1 VSVALLAGPTIH
13 YNPRREQP
21 LRVSLLAVGSG
32 ASMSFFSIRPLP
44 GHHWP
49 SLPDHSLSQVWSA
62 YRSLDDTQW
71 LGAAELEQHQ
81 LIQFRALLDHC
92 QQHVPYYR
100 DLLVSHDIN
109 CASIQS
115 MNELR
120 RIPLLSRRTWQE
132 HFDRFCAEQLPS
144 GTVAVDEDKT
154 SGTSG
159 VPVRVFKTNMF
170 YVWWLAFYLRDL
182 EWSGLRPSGT
192 MASIRATLKTGA
204 ELESLMQGQRVPCW
218 NPILEPLL
226 ETGPLHG
233 MDIRQDP
240 RRQLDWLAEVN
251 PDYLLSHTSN
261 LELLASMLL
270 DEPRRFP
277 RLSAIQAISET
288 LTDEAQTKIEAA
300 FRAPVKNLYS
310 CAEAG
315 YLASRCPAGPGLHVH
330 AENAILEILD
340 DADQPCKAG
349 ETGRVV
355 LTVLHNFRT
364 PFIRYEI
371 GDVATLAP
379 EPCRCGRGLPL
390 LTRVHGKVR
399 PHFKLACG
407 LRKHSSDLI
416 HAITEVGGHHQH
428 QVIQKTLDQIVVRI
442 VPNSEW
448 TAGHNQRLI
457 YAVQTF
463 FEAPVRVQLELEQ
476 RLELSPGA
484 KLQSM
489 VCEA

>member
-1 VSVALLAGPTIH
+1 
-13 YNPRREQP
+13 
-21 LRVSLLAVGSG
+21 
-32 ASMSFFSIRPLP
+32 MSFFSIRPLP
-44 GHHWP
+44 GHFWP
-49 SLPDHSLSQVWSA
+49 SLPDAGLSQVWSGYLA
-62 YRSLDDTQW
+62 LDGTQW
-71 LGAAELEQHQ
+71 LGAAELEQRQ

-100 DLLVSHDIN
+100 ELLARQSIES
-109 CASIQS
+109 ASIES
-115 MNELR
+115 MNDLR
-120 RIPLLSRRTWQE
+120 RIPLLSRRIWQE
-132 HFDRFCAEQLPS
+132 HFDQFCADQLPQ
-144 GTVAVDEDKT
+144 GTLALDEDRT

-159 VPVRVFKTNMF
+159 MPVRVLKTSLF

-182 EWSGLRPSGT
+182 EWSDLRPSGT

-204 ELESLMQGQRVPCW
+204 ELKRLLQGQRMPCW

-226 ETGPLHG
+226 ETGPLYG

-240 RRQLDWLAEVN
+240 RRQIEWLQEVN

-288 LTDEAQTKIEAA
+288 LTDEAQTKIETA

-315 YLASRCPAGPGLHVH
+315 YLASPCPAGHGLHVH
-330 AENAILEILD
+330 AENVILEILD
-340 DADQPCKAG
+340 DADQPCQSG

-355 LTVLHNFRT
+355 LTILHNFRT
-364 PFIRYEI
+364 PFIRYDI

-379 EPCRCGRGLPL
+379 MPCQCGRGLPL

-399 PHFKLACG
+399 PHFRLAG
-407 LRKHSSDLI
+407 GRWKHSSDLV
-416 HAITEVGGHHQH
+416 HAITTVGGHHQH
-428 QVIQKTLDQIVVRI
+428 QVVQKAIDHVIVRI
-442 VPNSEW
+442 VPNCAW
-448 TAGHNQRLI
+448 TGDHNQRLI
-457 YAVQTF
+457 QAVRVF
-463 FEAPVRVQLELEQ
+463 FESPVNVQLELKE
-476 RLELSPGA
+476 RLEPLPGG

>member
-1 VSVALLAGPTIH
+1 
-13 YNPRREQP
+13 
-21 LRVSLLAVGSG
+21 
-32 ASMSFFSIRPLP
+32 MSFFSLRPLP
-44 GHHWP
+44 GHRWP
-49 SLPDHSLSQVWSA
+49 SLPDLGLSQVWSA
-62 YRSLDDTQW
+62 YLALDSTQW

-81 LIQFRALLDHC
+81 LIQFRTLLDQC

-100 DLLVSHDIN
+100 ELLARHGIS
-109 CASIQS
+109 CASVQS
-115 MNELR
+115 MSDLR
-120 RIPLLSRRTWQE
+120 RIPLLSRRTWQDQFE
-132 HFDRFCAEQLPS
+132 QFCAEQLPE
-144 GTVAVDEDKT
+144 GTVALDEDKT

-159 VPVRVFKTNMF
+159 VPIRVLKTSIF

-182 EWSGLRPSGT
+182 EWSDLRPHGT
-192 MASIRATLKTGA
+192 MASIRATLKSGA
-204 ELESLMQGQRVPCW
+204 ELERLLLGQRMPCW

-226 ETGPLHG
+226 ETAPLYG

-240 RRQLDWLAEVN
+240 RRQIEWLQEVN

-288 LTDEAQTKIEAA
+288 LTEEAQTKIETA

-315 YLASRCPAGPGLHVH
+315 YLASRCPAGHGLHVH
-330 AENAILEILD
+330 AENVILEILD
-340 DADQPCKAG
+340 EADQPCQAG

-364 PFIRYEI
+364 PFIRYDI
-371 GDVATLAP
+371 GDLATLAP
-379 EPCRCGRGLPL
+379 EPCQCGRGLPL
-390 LTRVHGKVR
+390 LTRVQGKVR
-399 PHFKLACG
+399 PHFRLVG
-407 LRKHSSDLI
+407 GRQKHSSDLV
-416 HAITEVGGHHQH
+416 HAITTIGGHHQH
-428 QVIQKTLDQIVVRI
+428 QVIQKDLDHVIVRI
-442 VPNSEW
+442 VPNSAW
-448 TAGHNQRLI
+448 TADHNQRLI
-457 YAVQTF
+457 QAVRLF
-463 FEAPVRVQLELEQ
+463 FEAPLSVQLEFKQ
-476 RLELSPGA
+476 RLEPLPGG